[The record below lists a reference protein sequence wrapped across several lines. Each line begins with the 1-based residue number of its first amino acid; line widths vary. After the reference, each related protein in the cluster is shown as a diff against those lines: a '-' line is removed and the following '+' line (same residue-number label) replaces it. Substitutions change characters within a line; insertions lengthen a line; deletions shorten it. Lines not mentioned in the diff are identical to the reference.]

1 MQSEFAE
8 RQKHDIM
15 RDISALGSLIFYI
28 LLMILFFALNDYTPL
43 EKLFVG
49 IILMYLVT
57 IITRLVYF
65 KNRPDKFAYHNVI
78 EKIDAASFPSLH
90 AARTG
95 FLSVFFVYYF
105 NNMLISVILAVLALG
120 ILFSRVYLRKHD
132 FKDVLA
138 GAVLGVL
145 AYFAVNLILV

>member
-8 RQKHDIM
+8 RQKRDFF
-15 RDISALGSLIFYI
+15 RDISALGSLIFYV
-28 LLMILFFALNDYTPL
+28 LLMMLFFALNDYASLGT
-43 EKLFVG
+43 LFVG
-49 IILMYLVT
+49 VILMYLFT
-57 IITRLVYF
+57 IIIRLVYF
-65 KNRPDKFAYHNVI
+65 KNRPDKFAYRNVI

-95 FLSVFFVYYF
+95 FLSVFFAYYF
-105 NNMLISVILAVLALG
+105 NNISISVILAVLALG

-132 FKDVLA
+132 FMDVLA

-145 AYFAVNLILV
+145 AYFGVHWLL